1 MLRLEV
7 FKDHF
12 WIKLYWS
19 KYGSG
24 SEHFEFNGI
33 LLVVKIECL
42 FRVIY
47 LWQLLDG
54 APCTRLQVPCFI
66 VSLTGVHFCA
76 PWISWLMFC
85 KLKIDN
91 KILTHQFGS
100 AFKNSC
106 RASFNYFLP
115 NFNLW
120 IVSWTIEKQYYLLM
134 NKMHLIILLMQITPT
149 LHFFVEANSFFIIFL
164 ILKRILNICCSYL
177 LVYLCR

>member
-1 MLRLEV
+1 MEHLV
-7 FKDHF
+7 PD
-12 WIKLYWS
+12 Y
-19 KYGSG
+19 KY
-24 SEHFEFNGI
+24 
-33 LLVVKIECL
+33 
-42 FRVIY
+42 
-47 LWQLLDG
+47 
-54 APCTRLQVPCFI
+54 P
-66 VSLTGVHFCA
+66 VSLWAWKRYIFVTR
-76 PWISWLMFC
+76 WISWLMFC

-120 IVSWTIEKQYYLLM
+120 IVSWTIDKQYYLLM

-164 ILKRILNICCSYL
+164 KRILNICCSYL
-177 LVYLCR
+177 YTYVDRVCIWSEFNTNVYE